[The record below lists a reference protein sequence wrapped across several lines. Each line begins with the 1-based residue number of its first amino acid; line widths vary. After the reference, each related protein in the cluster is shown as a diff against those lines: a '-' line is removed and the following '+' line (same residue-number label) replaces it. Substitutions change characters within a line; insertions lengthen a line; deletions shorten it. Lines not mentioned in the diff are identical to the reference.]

1 MAKKIEKEDLVIH
14 VLNVGF
20 GDNIIIEFPV
30 DSQGKRSY
38 GIVDCFNAEKTKKY
52 IKKLQ
57 DKGNGYLRLKFVCAT
72 HPHYDHIA
80 GINSILTDNK
90 LVPHEF
96 WDSGFR
102 HKSKTYKTILET
114 IAKTDKIKMV
124 RVTSGIEWYFGKVRI
139 TALSPSVMLRNKY
152 ASYGVDMNNAS
163 IVLRIEHHKED
174 VLLTQSME
182 YVGKISK
189 EFTRKAGKS
198 VVVLSGDAEFDSW
211 AHIVNEYPKIERTKE
226 NDPAITK
233 MVNLLSCYV
242 IKVAHH
248 GSMHST
254 PLDVYEKMNPE
265 VAIISTKQEISTKSI
280 TTGHLTRGL
289 FPHQSTIVALQ
300 ECDINI
306 LTTDGSYES
315 QKKEDD
321 TLRNPA
327 MAHEGSIV
335 IVIPPGGKPHWTKLK
350 DKENEVKDPSDSID

>member
-1 MAKKIEKEDLVIH
+1 
-14 VLNVGF
+14 
-20 GDNIIIEFPV
+20 
-30 DSQGKRSY
+30 
-38 GIVDCFNAEKTKKY
+38 
-52 IKKLQ
+52 
-57 DKGNGYLRLKFVCAT
+57 
-72 HPHYDHIA
+72 
-80 GINSILTDNK
+80 
-90 LVPHEF
+90 
-96 WDSGFR
+96 
-102 HKSKTYKTILET
+102 
-114 IAKTDKIKMV
+114 
-124 RVTSGIEWYFGKVRI
+124 
-139 TALSPSVMLRNKY
+139 
-152 ASYGVDMNNAS
+152 
-163 IVLRIEHHKED
+163 
-174 VLLTQSME
+174 
-182 YVGKISK
+182 
-189 EFTRKAGKS
+189 
-198 VVVLSGDAEFDSW
+198 
-211 AHIVNEYPKIERTKE
+211 
-226 NDPAITK
+226 